1 MAPGLTSTL
10 HEVRSGTSIRCK
22 ILDASEYCSKG
33 VCAPYWPRSSS
44 GAALRLR
51 SGTLG
56 RSRFGQLERR
66 PPCRVARTPEHDLSI
81 PANLGT
87 YVTSIP
93 SPQPGVSGTIAGSV
107 LPLRRAEEL
116 IATLP
121 GVLSVRIVP
130 NDSGAIDEIHVLT
143 TDAVPPKA
151 TVRNIESALIA
162 QLGLRVNHRKISI
175 ATTLDAPRAA
185 ELPRGPESAP
195 TVAGSASVERELV
208 ERVSAR
214 QPDATFPAPASV
226 SSLASGRSSGGTST
240 SLKGGTPSAEGRR
253 LLIFEDVEVR
263 RSRAKGVLCRVTLQR
278 DGVHFVGEAEGQETE
293 RSRTELAARA
303 TIQAISQAVTSP
315 SGGERALS
323 LEGAKRIEAFDREFV
338 FVSVTARLGRELV
351 VLTGSCEVRESA
363 ETSSVLAI
371 LDATNR
377 WVHLE
382 R

>member
-1 MAPGLTSTL
+1 MGRGRTSTL
-10 HEVRSGTSIRCK
+10 HEVRAGTCIRYN
-22 ILDASEYCSKG
+22 ILGAPKYCRTDSS
-33 VCAPYWPRSSS
+33 APYWPRSSS
-44 GAALRLR
+44 SSAHTRGPWAV
-51 SGTLG
+51 G
-56 RSRFGQLERR
+56 RSELEPVERR
-66 PPCRVARTPEHDLSI
+66 HPCRVARTLEHALSI
-81 PANLGT
+81 PANFGT

-93 SPQPGVSGTIAGSV
+93 APQPGVSGTIAGSV

-130 NDSGAIDEIHVLT
+130 NDSGAIDEVHVLT

-185 ELPRGPESAP
+185 DVPPRPSDGPAASRD
-195 TVAGSASVERELV
+195 VAAD
-208 ERVSAR
+208 RVSAR
-214 QPDATFPAPASV
+214 QPDPALAAVSATPSG
-226 SSLASGRSSGGTST
+226 SMASGSST
-240 SLKGGTPSAEGRR
+240 SLKGGPTAAEGRR
-253 LLIFEDVEVR
+253 VLIFEDVEVR

-278 DGVHFVGEAEGQETE
+278 DGSHFVGEAEGQETE
-293 RSRTELAARA
+293 RSRMELAARA
-303 TIQAISQAVTSP
+303 TIQAIAQAVSSS

-363 ETSSVLAI
+363 ETSAVLAI

>member
-1 MAPGLTSTL
+1 
-10 HEVRSGTSIRCK
+10 
-22 ILDASEYCSKG
+22 
-33 VCAPYWPRSSS
+33 
-44 GAALRLR
+44 
-51 SGTLG
+51 
-56 RSRFGQLERR
+56 
-66 PPCRVARTPEHDLSI
+66 VARTLEHRLSI

-93 SPQPGVSGTIAGSV
+93 APQPGLAGTIAGSV

-116 IATLP
+116 IATLR

-130 NDSGAIDEIHVLT
+130 SDSGAIDEIHVLT

-162 QLGLRVNHRKISI
+162 QLGLRVDHRKISI
-175 ATTLDAPRAA
+175 ATTLDSPRAVDAPRN
-185 ELPRGPESAP
+185 PESVSGP
-195 TVAGSASVERELV
+195 GSAERDVV

-214 QPDATFPAPASV
+214 QPEAVFPTPV
-226 SSLASGRSSGGTST
+226 SSASSSLSGAFSGGSEST
-240 SLKGGTPSAEGRR
+240 KGGSTSAEGRR

-278 DGVHFVGEAEGQETE
+278 DGSHFIGEAEGQETE
-293 RSRTELAARA
+293 RSRMELAARA
-303 TIQAISQAVTSP
+303 TIQAISQAVTTP

-323 LEGAKRIEAFDREFV
+323 LEGAKRIDAFDREFV
-338 FVSVTARLGRELV
+338 FVSVTARLSRELV
-351 VLTGSCEVRESA
+351 VLTGSCEVRDSA
-363 ETSSVLAI
+363 ETSAVLAI